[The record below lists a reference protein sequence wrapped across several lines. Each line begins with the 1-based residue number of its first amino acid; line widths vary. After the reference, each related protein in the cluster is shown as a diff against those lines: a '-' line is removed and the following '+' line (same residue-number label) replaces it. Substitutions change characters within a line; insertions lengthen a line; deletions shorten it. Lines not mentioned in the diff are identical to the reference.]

1 MVGPP
6 QWVCMNASRTITMI
20 LGLAFLLAGAYL
32 LYFEANLSRWVSIG
46 ILSAGVLLFIGLA
59 VMSYAGSAP
68 VEPAA
73 RTVVEHE
80 TIESRPTT
88 VIEDRRVR

>member
-1 MVGPP
+1 MVGGP
-6 QWVCMNASRTITMI
+6 QWAAMNASRTITMI

-32 LYFEANLSRWVSIG
+32 LYFEANLSRWVSVG

-59 VMSYAGSAP
+59 VMTYAGNAP
-68 VEPAA
+68 VEHES

-80 TIESRPTT
+80 TAEPRPTT